1 MSVAL
6 RLKRARLAKGWSQK
20 HLAATLGVTSS
31 FITKIEAGDAYPSYE
46 RGLLMAQA
54 LDLPWDELWSAI
66 EAERDAASRQRRQQR
81 GAALQAMVTR
91 GPTPRAAG
99 GPAAPTPAVVPPPPP
114 DAARIA
120 AALAADPDLHAA
132 YEHLQTALA
141 NPQMRPIALQTL
153 AAMAQTVQTKP

>member
-114 DAARIA
+114 MPR
-120 AALAADPDLHAA
+120 ALPPRWPP
-132 YEHLQTALA
+132 TRTCT
-141 NPQMRPIALQTL
+141 PPTSICRPPWPTRRC
-153 AAMAQTVQTKP
+153 AQ